1 MIKGDL
7 SQGCK
12 DFFNICKLIS
22 VIHHIN
28 ELNNKNHT
36 IISVNEEKVSDKI
49 QYPFMTKKKPLH
61 KVGTEGTHLNIIQVI
76 HDKL

>member
-49 QYPFMTKKKPLH
+49 QYPFMIKKNLFIKWAQREH
-61 KVGTEGTHLNIIQVI
+61 TST
-76 HDKL
+76 